1 MMARLQ
7 IGEKSRKQKQVQQVL
22 TRHYFGIREAELAE
36 ELGWDRRT
44 LNNYLRQLERKG
56 RVYKEGRSWYV
67 ED

>member
-7 IGEKSRKQKQVQQVL
+7 TGEKSRKQKQVQRVL
-22 TRHYFGIREAELAE
+22 TRHYFGIREAELAG

-44 LNNYLRQLERKG
+44 LNNYLRELEQQG
-56 RVYKEGRSWYV
+56 QVYKEGRSWYV